1 MIDVSDG
8 LLADLG
14 HVATA
19 SSVAIDVTAEAV
31 PLAPTLVDVAAALHA
46 DPLRWLLTGGE
57 DHALA
62 ATFPPGAPLPS
73 GWTAIGS
80 VAEGAGVT
88 VDGRRYEGVGGWD
101 HFGR

>member
-1 MIDVSDG
+1 
-8 LLADLG
+8 
-14 HVATA
+14 VATA